1 MPDYRNRATVY
12 SRNFSSEFQVTLFD
26 LTVIFLELFSI
37 NCTNLLGQYFLSY
50 SVLEGHLYHIRNSG
64 DQLSGLVVTIIWL
77 TYFHFIH
84 RRVETFWEKVI
95 TNGIWSCNLRS
106 YLINQ
111 YPPTNPLAIPVTT
124 FWLTRKVNDSNN
136 DKDLDIKR

>member
-1 MPDYRNRATVY
+1 MKKQYFLKSICAEILTDYRNKAVID
-12 SRNFSSEFQVTLFD
+12 SKIFFSEFQVTLFD
-26 LTVIFLELFSI
+26 LPVIFTGLFWSNSN

-77 TYFHFIH
+77 TYFHFIY
-84 RRVETFWEKVI
+84 RRVKTFWEKVI

-106 YLINQ
+106 WYLINQ
-111 YPPTNPLAIPVTT
+111 
-124 FWLTRKVNDSNN
+124 
-136 DKDLDIKR
+136 